1 MMMKEEYD
9 EEALVREVIAENPE
23 EERGAREE
31 WAQQVGW
38 HRKENIFLGRQPLHI
53 RREPNKDISYLRKR
67 RKEGKQLLNQLH
79 EESTIIGKE
88 NNLHEELEDRDTS
101 NRHSLS
107 NKENATVS
115 ASESIFSMSM
125 IAVIV
130 ITFFIL
136 VAFIK
141 NSRKR
146 QRALRKRHY
155 SF

>member
-1 MMMKEEYD
+1 MTTEEEYD

-23 EERGAREE
+23 EERGVRDE

-53 RREPNKDISYLRKR
+53 RQERNKDLSYLRKR
-67 RKEGKQLLNQLH
+67 REEGKQLLNQLH
-79 EESTIIGKE
+79 EESPIVGKE
-88 NNLHEELEDRDTS
+88 NNLHEELEDMDTGK
-101 NRHSLS
+101 RHSLS
-107 NKENATVS
+107 DVVNATVS

-125 IAVIV
+125 IAVIM
-130 ITFFIL
+130 ITFLIL

>member
-1 MMMKEEYD
+1 
-9 EEALVREVIAENPE
+9 
-23 EERGAREE
+23 
-31 WAQQVGW
+31 
-38 HRKENIFLGRQPLHI
+38 
-53 RREPNKDISYLRKR
+53 
-67 RKEGKQLLNQLH
+67 LNQLH